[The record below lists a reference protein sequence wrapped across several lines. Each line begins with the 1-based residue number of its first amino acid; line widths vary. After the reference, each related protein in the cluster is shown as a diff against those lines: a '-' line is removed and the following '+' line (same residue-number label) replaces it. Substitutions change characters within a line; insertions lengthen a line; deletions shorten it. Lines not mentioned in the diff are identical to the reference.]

1 MVAET
6 ILRPSLP
13 PQIEIHVCIFG
24 FVINKLIQAFAETT
38 ICTKLE
44 EGCV

>member
-6 ILRPSLP
+6 ILRPFLP
-13 PQIEIHVCIFG
+13 PQIEVCIFG
-24 FVINKLIQAFAETT
+24 FVINKLVQAFAETT